1 MADWGLAHAADFRC
15 RRLKS
20 TQVQAP
26 QVSVSALCVY
36 PVKSARGIARER
48 VSLTATGFEW
58 DRQWMIVNSRGV
70 FLSQRT
76 HPQLARIVP
85 EVTARALLLS
95 APGLATLSVPLGVA
109 AARIAVRVWDDACV
123 GIDQGEEA
131 EEWVTR
137 AVGEPARLVRVA
149 PDMER
154 FANRQFA
161 GASPAPLG
169 FPDGYPVLVCNESS
183 LEELNMR
190 LPQRIPMERFRPNIV
205 LRGLPA
211 WAEDH
216 IDTLCFGAVTLRLV
230 KPCTRCAIPSI
241 DQESGVRSTDPLPA
255 LREFRFSRHLRGVM
269 FGENAV
275 IVTGAGGQIAR
286 EAPVE
291 ASYESGFG
299 GPPAPAEN
307 RF

>member
-1 MADWGLAHAADFRC
+1 M
-15 RRLKS
+15 
-20 TQVQAP
+20 
-26 QVSVSALCVY
+26 SALCVY
-36 PVKSARGIARER
+36 PVKSTRGIAREH

-95 APGLATLSVPLGVA
+95 APGLPSLSVSLDTEG
-109 AARIAVRVWDDACV
+109 ARLAVRVWDDACI
-123 GIDQGEEA
+123 GIDQGGEA

-137 AVGEPARLVRVA
+137 AVGEPVRLVRVA

-154 FANRQFA
+154 LANPEFA

-169 FPDGYPVLVCNESS
+169 FPDGYPILVCNESS
-183 LEELNMR
+183 LADLNLR

-241 DQESGVRSTDPLPA
+241 DQQSGVRSTDPLPA
-255 LREFRFSRHLRGVM
+255 LREFRFSRQLRGVM

-275 IVTGAGGQIAR
+275 IVTGAGDQIAR
-286 EAPVE
+286 DAPVE
-291 ASYESGFG
+291 ATYESGFG
-299 GPPAPAEN
+299 GPSAPSRN
-307 RF
+307 LV